1 MKHRTA
7 VCLLLVLCLLG
18 CSAAN
23 ATQITCKD
31 LTLTLP
37 GTYLDLSAEAYAEEA
52 DFLYGKGR
60 LIVMGLGEAK
70 SELKTATLDG
80 YTALVLKA
88 HALTCSPERTSNGYR
103 FSYDAP
109 VGDTVYTYVTATYE
123 SPEHFWV
130 IQCYCPAEYSETYA
144 QEISAIL
151 DSVQIKP

>member
-1 MKHRTA
+1 MKRCTA

-23 ATQITCKD
+23 GTQVTCKD

-37 GTYLDLSAEAYAEEA
+37 DSYLDLSAEAYAEDA
-52 DFLYGKGR
+52 DFLYGRGR
-60 LIVMGLGEAK
+60 LIVLGLGEK
-70 SELKTATLDG
+70 KTELKTATLDG

-130 IQCYCPAEYSETYA
+130 IQCYCPATDLETYT

-151 DSVQIKP
+151 DSVHLS